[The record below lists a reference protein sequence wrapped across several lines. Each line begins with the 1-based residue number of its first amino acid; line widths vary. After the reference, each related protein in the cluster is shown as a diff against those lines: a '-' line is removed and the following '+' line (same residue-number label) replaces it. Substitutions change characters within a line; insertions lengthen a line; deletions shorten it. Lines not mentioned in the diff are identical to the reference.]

1 MQSGILACLSVQR
14 MWSGRHAA
22 EKNDANAQLDP
33 VFVEALWIAKRLK
46 RYGTAGLGLFL
57 WALFVAEGMAEGRYH
72 STYPFLALS
81 GIAVLLPM
89 AGLLVK
95 RYRRQ
100 YLFATLGLHLILWV
114 PCLYPMGEWP
124 GGDDGP
130 GMAWFWFLGGACLVD
145 LGVTV
150 KNLIILCRRK
160 GF

>member
-1 MQSGILACLSVQR
+1 METN
-14 MWSGRHAA
+14 H
-22 EKNDANAQLDP
+22 DNAQMDSRSLE
-33 VFVEALWIAKRLK
+33 VLWIEKKLK
-46 RYGTAGLGLFL
+46 RYLILGLGLFI

-72 STYPFLALS
+72 STYPFFGLS

-89 AGLLVK
+89 TGLIVK
-95 RYRRQ
+95 RYGRQ
-100 YLFATLGLHLILWV
+100 YLFATFAVHLILWA